1 MSSTFILVAGDARID
16 NLVAAA
22 VGTHRTAVVVGPR
35 AVADA
40 VAASGV
46 EAVTW
51 LGEPGTA
58 APESF
63 AGAVAEIAAAAAPD
77 LVLAATRPGDR
88 VLAGAVAARLAA
100 PVLTMPAQVT
110 VAAGA
115 GSVEVTHAVLGGIA
129 QQTVRVTGT
138 AVVILDGGGSGA
150 GSTAG
155 DTATAPVTEVAAAAD
170 PTLVVV
176 ETRPAERAQVDLGRA
191 LRIVSV
197 GRGLKAREDVA
208 MVTELAT
215 ALGAET
221 ACSRPLAEGLGWFT
235 HDRYV
240 GVTGQ
245 HVQPQLYLALGISGQ
260 LQHVVGAR
268 GAGTIVAVNADKTAP
283 YFQEAD
289 YCVVGDLYQVVP
301 ALTAALT

>member
-1 MSSTFILVAGDARID
+1 MSSTFILVAGDARVD
-16 NLVAAA
+16 NLVATA
-22 VGTHRTAVVVGPR
+22 VGTHRTAIVVGPR

-63 AGAVAEIAAAAAPD
+63 AGAVAEIVAAAAPD

-100 PVLTMPAQVT
+100 PVLTMPTQVT
-110 VAAGA
+110 AADGT
-115 GSVEVTHAVLGGIA
+115 GGWVEVTHAVLGGIA

-138 AVVILDGGGSGA
+138 AVVVLDGGASTSGTS
-150 GSTAG
+150 G
-155 DTATAPVTEVAAAAD
+155 TAPVTEVAVVAD

-191 LRIVSV
+191 QRIVSV

-208 MVTELAT
+208 MVTELAA

-260 LQHVVGAR
+260 LQHAVGAR
-268 GAGTIVAVNADKTAP
+268 GAGTIVAVNADKAAP
-283 YFQEAD
+283 YFREAD
-289 YCVVGDLYQVVP
+289 YCVVGDLYQIVP